1 MQTEAYVQGQLVR
14 GSLLNVVRHVI
25 NSLNIL
31 SVKLCVFHS
40 ILSELLYLGQR
51 KNEHLF
57 FCLPSSKCLPY
68 SHQLSF
74 VFPLSLFAFFGCY
87 WCLQRGNVQCR

>member
-1 MQTEAYVQGQLVR
+1 MQGQLVR

-40 ILSELLYLGQR
+40 VLSELLYLGQR
-51 KNEHLF
+51 KNEHVF
-57 FCLPSSKCLPY
+57 FCLPGSECLPH

-74 VFPLSLFAFFGCY
+74 VFSLSLFAFFGC
-87 WCLQRGNVQCR
+87 

>member
-1 MQTEAYVQGQLVR
+1 MQTEAFVQGQLVR

-40 ILSELLYLGQR
+40 VPSELLYLGQR
-51 KNEHLF
+51 KNEHTF
-57 FCLPSSKCLPY
+57 FCLPSSECLPHT
-68 SHQLSF
+68 HQLSF
-74 VFPLSLFAFFGCY
+74 VFLLSLFAFFGCY
-87 WCLQRGNVQCR
+87 